1 MIERIFQVW
10 RLINMWTLI
19 NFNVYIYIYIYFNIY
34 GFINGQSLVI
44 IPTKKINMTI
54 YFENLTVGLNVRYV
68 FTMHIKFCANRI
80 LFTI

>member
-19 NFNVYIYIYIYFNIY
+19 NFNVYIYIYFNIY
-34 GFINGQSLVI
+34 GFINGQSLAI

-54 YFENLTVGLNVRYV
+54 YFENLTVGLNVCYV